1 MNPKPPRYGQPAP
14 LAATLLGAP
23 ASGSGVRKWPRL
35 SPSEIRFHEL
45 PELPGEGRYFWDEG
59 GAAVVWF
66 PARASREAVR
76 QARARLDCR
85 VVVGGEG

>member
-14 LAATLLGAP
+14 LAATLLGVP
-23 ASGSGVRKWPRL
+23 TGGSRTRKWPRL

-45 PELPGEGRYFWDEG
+45 SEPPAEGRYVWDEA
-59 GAAVVWF
+59 GAIVVWF
-66 PARASREAVR
+66 PANASPEAVR

-85 VVVGGEG
+85 VVVGDEG